1 MRIRLILLVLFIVLV
16 NHDLFADSF
25 DKSNTD
31 STLSSLN
38 DYSINIARETQTQ
51 NFDSAESILLTANHL
66 ADSLINTRNLQIVDN
81 ILKVVNE
88 SKVQGLDSSEII
100 FLRNYNFSE
109 SDLTGQD
116 NIDTLIQLGQ
126 LYFSGGYFETSANL
140 INELLQEYSDELSEI
155 QVAKNK
161 HILGLNNIMFSNYN
175 LSINYFQ
182 QALAYYEKYNMKAEI
197 AKALKDIGVVY
208 YYLRNENLA
217 LDNYQ
222 KALLIYIEVNDSD
235 GIARSYNNIGM
246 IFKDKGNIP
255 MALDYLN
262 KSLEIKKN
270 QKNQYGIGNTLGNIG
285 DAYMANDED
294 DKAIEYFNRALS
306 MWMDMEHLNGI
317 TEVFNYLGAVYIKKG
332 MYDLAIKNLTMGQE
346 ISLNNNFK
354 QYLIISYEL
363 LSEAY
368 YKKEDYKN
376 SVINYKKYSQL
387 NDSFYSDITNQ
398 KIKEYL
404 TNNEKLKAE
413 NELIVQDKKITQQ
426 RYQIIASFII
436 LFIVITFLFI
446 IIRQNRA
453 IRRKSR
459 KIQNINKELDKRV
472 AQKTSELRI
481 SGFSIDIA
489 VDAIIW
495 MKRNGKIVYVNNAAC
510 LMLGYSKT
518 ELNKMSIFNL
528 VAEFSEDVWQE
539 YWTQLKKKK
548 SYVIQLYYKT
558 RMGSEI
564 PVEVAFN
571 FQDFEGEEFNFT
583 YSRNITERKLAEEK
597 LKNAKEKAEY
607 SDKLKS
613 AFLANMSHEIRTPM
627 NAISGFINLL
637 GDSDINEEQ
646 KKEIIELA
654 QSSSNDL
661 LNIVND
667 IIDIS
672 KIEANELIINKSLN
686 YVNRIVAE
694 FYKFY
699 LKDINLLYKEN
710 VKLRM
715 EIEPNSD
722 KIAIYTDLARF
733 RQVMSNLVSNAI
745 KFTEK
750 GEIVIGYNLVSLG
763 NRKLLRFFVKDT
775 GIGIPKQDQDA
786 VFDRFNQLNDN
797 RTKDYKS
804 TGLGLSIAKK
814 LVDLLGGNIGLVS
827 EEGEGSD
834 FYFTLPYQLLETSDT
849 PINIDTYKKELD
861 DWSHKSILVVEDTES
876 NYYLIEN
883 YLKNTNIQLSWVKS
897 GREALEL
904 FNEKKKFDLVLM
916 DIQLPGM
923 NGYEVSRL
931 VKAYNK
937 EMPVIA
943 QTAYALAGEKERSIK
958 EGCDDYISKPIKK
971 EALIELLRNYLQ

>member
-1 MRIRLILLVLFIVLV
+1 MRIKLIFWVLFIVLI
-16 NHDLFADSF
+16 NQDLFADSF
-25 DKSNTD
+25 DKSSTD
-31 STLSSLN
+31 SILSNLDDYTIDYLLN
-38 DYSINIARETQTQ
+38 ITRETQIQ
-51 NFDSAESILLTANHL
+51 DFDSAESILLAANYL
-66 ADSLINTRNLQIVDN
+66 ADSLRETENQINAL
-81 ILKVVNE
+81 L
-88 SKVQGLDSSEII
+88 L
-100 FLRNYNFSE
+100 
-109 SDLTGQD
+109 
-116 NIDTLIQLGQ
+116 LGH
-126 LYFSGGYFETSANL
+126 LYFDNGYFENSEDIFNEILDKFSADL
-140 INELLQEYSDELSEI
+140 SDEQLSDI
-155 QVAKNK
+155 R
-161 HILGLNNIMFSNYN
+161 HSLGLNHIRFNNYDKAIN
-175 LSINYFQ
+175 LFQ
-182 QALAYYEKYNMKAEI
+182 EALLFYEKINNKAET
-197 AKALKDIGVVY
+197 ARALKDIGTVY
-208 YYLRNENLA
+208 YYLGNENSA
-217 LDNYQ
+217 LDHYQ
-222 KALLIYIEVNDSD
+222 KALLIYKEINDSD

-246 IFKDKGNIP
+246 IFKEKGNV
-255 MALDYLN
+255 ALALEYLN
-262 KSLEIKKN
+262 RSLEIKRH
-270 QKNQYGIGNTLGNIG
+270 QGNQYGIANTLGNIG
-285 DAYMANDED
+285 DAYMAGNQHN
-294 DKAIEYFNRALS
+294 KAVGYFEQALKLWIELDYL
-306 MWMDMEHLNGI
+306 HGV
-317 TEVFNYLGAVYIKKG
+317 TEVYNYLGEVYIKTGK
-332 MYDLAIKNLTMGQE
+332 YDRAIENLIKCQE
-346 ISLNNNFK
+346 ISLENNFK
-354 QYLIISYEL
+354 QRLIVNYQL

-368 YKKEDYKN
+368 YQRQDYKN
-376 SVINYKKYSQL
+376 AIQNLKQYNVL
-387 NDSFYSDITNQ
+387 NDSLYESLTNQ
-398 KIKEYL
+398 KIEEYL
-404 TNNEKLKAE
+404 IRYQSIKAE
-413 NELIVQDKKITQQ
+413 NELIEQDKKIMQQ
-426 RYQIIASFII
+426 RYQIIATFII
-436 LFIVITFLFI
+436 LLTVVVFLFF

-453 IRRKSR
+453 IRRKSK

-472 AQKTSELRI
+472 HQKTSELRI

-495 MKRNGKIVYVNNAAC
+495 MKRDGEIVYVNNAAC

-539 YWTQLKKKK
+539 YWTQLKNKK

-583 YSRNITERKLAEEK
+583 YSRNITERKIAEEK
-597 LKNAKEKAEY
+597 LKNAKEKAEN

-637 GDSDINEEQ
+637 GDPDINEEQ

-672 KIEANELIINKSLN
+672 KIEADELIINKSLN

-694 FYKFY
+694 FHKFY
-699 LKDINLLYKEN
+699 LKDINLLHKEN

-733 RQVMSNLVSNAI
+733 KQVMSNLLSNAI

-750 GEIVIGYNLVSLG
+750 GEIVIGYNMVSLG

-775 GIGIPKQDQDA
+775 GIGISKQDQDA

-797 RTKDYKS
+797 RTKDYKG
-804 TGLGLSIAKK
+804 TGLGLAIAKK
-814 LVDLLGGNIGLVS
+814 LVNLLGGNIGLIS

-849 PINIDTYKKELD
+849 PINIDTYKKEQD
-861 DWSHKSILVVEDTES
+861 DWSYKSILVVEDTES

-883 YLKNTNIQLSWVKS
+883 YLKSTNIQISWAKS
-897 GREALEL
+897 GREALGF
-904 FNEKKKFDLVLM
+904 FNEKKQFDLVLM
-916 DIQLPGM
+916 DIQLPGI
-923 NGYEVSRL
+923 NGYEVTKL
-931 VKAYNK
+931 VKSYNK
-937 EMPVIA
+937 NIPVIA

-971 EALIELLRNYLQ
+971 ETLTELLRKYL